1 MQIKECVLIEPYV
14 CKETDTVVDVAKK
27 LRETVLRHI
36 FVVNDA
42 FQPTGIISVV
52 DINNRVVAVGANP
65 SVLKAKDIMSKP
77 VDIINISDDTLT
89 VSKAMMEKGRA
100 MCPVAKDGKMVGII
114 TINELLRHSEA
125 K

>member
-27 LRETVLRHI
+27 LRETTLRHI
-36 FVVNDA
+36 FVVNEA
-42 FQPTGIISVV
+42 FQPTGIISVI
-52 DINNRVVAVGANP
+52 DINNRVVAVAANP
-65 SVLKAKDIMSKP
+65 NALKAKDIMSKP
-77 VDIINISDDTLT
+77 VDVININDDTVT
-89 VSKAMMEKGRA
+89 VCRAMMEKNRA
-100 MCPVAKDGKMVGII
+100 MCPVARNGKMVGII

>member
-14 CKETDTVVDVAKK
+14 CKETDTVVDVDKK
-27 LRETVLRHI
+27 LKQTTLRHI

-42 FQPTGIISVV
+42 FQPTGIISVI

-65 SVLKAKDIMSKP
+65 SALKAKDIMSKP
-77 VDIINISDDTLT
+77 VDVINLNDDVLA
-89 VSKAMMEKGRA
+89 VCRAMMEKNRV
-100 MCPVAKDGKMVGII
+100 MCPVARDGKMVGII